1 MIDRDHTLPLARQ
14 AKAVGISRGS
24 IYYRPR
30 PVGEAGLGLM
40 RRIDELHLEYPFAGS
55 RMMRGLLRQEGL
67 SSGRRHIATLMRR
80 MGIDALYRKP
90 NTSRRRP
97 GHTVYPYL
105 LRGLEVSRPN
115 QVWAMDITY
124 IPMARGFVYLA
135 AVMDWHSRKVL
146 AWRVSV
152 TMDTDFCVEALG
164 ESLGRHGAPEIFNT
178 DQGSQFTSD
187 AFTGLLKANGIQISM
202 DGKGSWKD
210 NVFVERLWKSVK
222 YLEVYLRAY
231 ESVPEARTGLG
242 RYFEFYNA
250 GRPHSSLG
258 GMTPDQFFDTAPA
271 ESSRVPGSG
280 VRGRGSGERET
291 TASSLA
297 GKQQA
302 REKEETVVKERMD
315 LLELLHKGGMDG
327 DVDFLREALRVLVE
341 GIMDAEV
348 SSRIGAEYGE
358 RSPER
363 VTQRNGYR
371 SRAWDTRV
379 GTMELHIPKLREGSY
394 FPSLLEPRRR
404 SERALL
410 AVIQQAYVEGVSTRR
425 VDDLVKAL
433 GCEGISKSQVS
444 RICQELDVVVDGFLG
459 RPLDG
464 GPYPYLWLDA
474 LTQKVREDGRIVN
487 VSVVVATAVNGEGK
501 REIIGMDVG
510 TSEDGAFWLAFLR
523 SLSARGLSGVELVV
537 SDAHQGLRGAIAA
550 VFGGA
555 SWQRCRTHFMTNL
568 LTRVPR
574 RAQPWVATM
583 VRTIYQQPSPD
594 EVHAQLDRV
603 TSQLHDR
610 FPEVASLLD
619 EAGPDVLAFSSFPL
633 AHWKKLWSN
642 NPQERLNKEI
652 RRRTDVVGIFPN
664 RPAVRRLVGAV
675 LAEQH
680 DEWVVGRRYL
690 TPAILT
696 FNEALPE
703 ADLAEAT
710 AA

>member
-1 MIDRDHTLPLARQ
+1 M
-14 AKAVGISRGS
+14 
-24 IYYRPR
+24 
-30 PVGEAGLGLM
+30 
-40 RRIDELHLEYPFAGS
+40 
-55 RMMRGLLRQEGL
+55 
-67 SSGRRHIATLMRR
+67 
-80 MGIDALYRKP
+80 
-90 NTSRRRP
+90 
-97 GHTVYPYL
+97 
-105 LRGLEVSRPN
+105 
-115 QVWAMDITY
+115 
-124 IPMARGFVYLA
+124 
-135 AVMDWHSRKVL
+135 
-146 AWRVSV
+146 
-152 TMDTDFCVEALG
+152 
-164 ESLGRHGAPEIFNT
+164 
-178 DQGSQFTSD
+178 
-187 AFTGLLKANGIQISM
+187 
-202 DGKGSWKD
+202 
-210 NVFVERLWKSVK
+210 
-222 YLEVYLRAY
+222 
-231 ESVPEARTGLG
+231 
-242 RYFEFYNA
+242 
-250 GRPHSSLG
+250 
-258 GMTPDQFFDTAPA
+258 
-271 ESSRVPGSG
+271 
-280 VRGRGSGERET
+280 
-291 TASSLA
+291 
-297 GKQQA
+297 
-302 REKEETVVKERMD
+302 VKERMD
-315 LLELLHKGGMDG
+315 LLELLRKGGMDG

-358 RSPER
+358 RSAER

-379 GTMELHIPKLREGSY
+379 GTMDLHIPKLREGSY

-444 RICQELDVVVDGFLG
+444 RICQELDVVV
-459 RPLDG
+459 
-464 GPYPYLWLDA
+464 
-474 LTQKVREDGRIVN
+474 
-487 VSVVVATAVNGEGK
+487 ATAVNGEGK

-523 SLSARGLSGVELVV
+523 SLSARGLGGVELVV

-594 EVHAQLDRV
+594 EVHAQFDRV
-603 TSQLHDR
+603 TDQLQNR
-610 FPEVASLLD
+610 FPQVASLLD
-619 EAGPDVLAFSSFPL
+619 EAGPDVLAFSNFPL
-633 AHWKKLWSN
+633 AHWKKIWSN

-680 DEWVVGRRYL
+680 DEWAVGRRYI
-690 TPAILT
+690 TPVVLT

>member
-1 MIDRDHTLPLARQ
+1 M
-14 AKAVGISRGS
+14 
-24 IYYRPR
+24 
-30 PVGEAGLGLM
+30 
-40 RRIDELHLEYPFAGS
+40 
-55 RMMRGLLRQEGL
+55 
-67 SSGRRHIATLMRR
+67 
-80 MGIDALYRKP
+80 
-90 NTSRRRP
+90 
-97 GHTVYPYL
+97 
-105 LRGLEVSRPN
+105 
-115 QVWAMDITY
+115 
-124 IPMARGFVYLA
+124 
-135 AVMDWHSRKVL
+135 
-146 AWRVSV
+146 
-152 TMDTDFCVEALG
+152 
-164 ESLGRHGAPEIFNT
+164 
-178 DQGSQFTSD
+178 
-187 AFTGLLKANGIQISM
+187 
-202 DGKGSWKD
+202 
-210 NVFVERLWKSVK
+210 
-222 YLEVYLRAY
+222 
-231 ESVPEARTGLG
+231 
-242 RYFEFYNA
+242 
-250 GRPHSSLG
+250 
-258 GMTPDQFFDTAPA
+258 
-271 ESSRVPGSG
+271 
-280 VRGRGSGERET
+280 
-291 TASSLA
+291 
-297 GKQQA
+297 
-302 REKEETVVKERMD
+302 VKERMD
-315 LLELLHKGGMDG
+315 LLELLRKGGMDS

-379 GTMELHIPKLREGSY
+379 GTMDLHIPKLREGSY

-444 RICQELDVVVDGFLG
+444 RICQELDVVVDGFMG
-459 RPLDG
+459 RPLGG

-523 SLSARGLSGVELVV
+523 SLSA
-537 SDAHQGLRGAIAA
+537 A

-594 EVHAQLDRV
+594 ELHAQLDRV
-603 TSQLHDR
+603 TDQLQNR
-610 FPEVASLLD
+610 FPQVASLLG

-633 AHWKKLWSN
+633 AHWKKIWSN

-652 RRRTDVVGIFPN
+652 RRRTDVVGIFRN

-680 DEWVVGRRYL
+680 DEWAVGRRYI
-690 TPAILT
+690 TPALPALD
-696 FNEALPE
+696 EALPE